1 MEIKVGLILQILSFT
16 VLLGVACL
24 LFLTLGVVAKISG
37 DLSSIQDYCSREHA
51 KAVAEDMKKKGYVIT
66 EAGKEL
72 LRANTGK

>member
-1 MEIKVGLILQILSFT
+1 MLIIGILNLVILIYIALNVVCSLNFLIKIT
-16 VLLGVACL
+16 
-24 LFLTLGVVAKISG
+24 G
-37 DLSSIQDYCSREHA
+37 DISSIQDYCSREHA